1 MTSQKVALVTGSST
15 GIGLETSLL
24 LARNG
29 FHTFAT
35 MRNVDKGKEINTIA
49 AREKIPI
56 KIVQLDV
63 TDDISVKNAIEKILS
78 EAGRIDVLVNNAG
91 YGLGGSFEDSLMD
104 EIKAQYE
111 TNVFGLMRITQA
123 VLPAM
128 RNKKEEQ

>member
-15 GIGLETSLL
+15 RIGLETSLL
-24 LARNG
+24 LARND

-56 KIVQLDV
+56 KLVQLDV

-91 YGLGGSFEDSLMD
+91 YRLGGSFEDSLMD

-111 TNVFGLMRITQA
+111 TNVFGLMRTTQA
-123 VLPAM
+123 VLPVM